1 MARKLASIQKI
12 SDIKPIP
19 DKDRIVLATV
29 CGWQV
34 IVQKDQ
40 FDIGDLC
47 VFCEIDSVLPEKPEF
62 EFLRKNNFRIKTMKM
77 ANTISQ
83 GICFP
88 LSILPE
94 KNWKEN
100 DDVTNVIGVTQYE
113 RTMDIEENTMLNS
126 NSSKHKIPKFLK
138 SLMRYKIFN
147 KLLKW
152 IFLYKFG
159 TLQNKNTDF
168 PDEVH
173 KTNEVRIQ
181 SAPNF
186 LELDKTWTVTEKVE
200 GCSATFLLRRTKM
213 KKFVFPWSKKIFK
226 YEYIVCSRN
235 KAIPVKDNSVY
246 WQISDKYNIKQVLLD
261 IMPKIGADAW
271 VAIQGE
277 CVGPKIQGNIYKLSE
292 PDFFVFNVITP
303 YTELASSAVRCIIE
317 NQGLKWVPVID
328 EHFKTPDTVD
338 DMLSYAH
345 GYSII
350 NPDTLRE
357 GVVVRDNID
366 TNVSFKAVDPIYL
379 MKYDN

>member
-40 FDIGDLC
+40 FNIGDLC

-88 LSILPE
+88 ISILPQ

-100 DDVTNVIGVTQYE
+100 DDVTDVIGVTQYE
-113 RTMDIEENTMLNS
+113 RTMDIEENTMPNS
-126 NSSKHKIPKFLK
+126 GSSKHKIPKFLK
-138 SLMRYKIFN
+138 PLMRYKIFN

-159 TLQNKNTDF
+159 TLKNKNTDF
-168 PDEVH
+168 PVEIH
-173 KTNEVRIQ
+173 KTDEIRIQ

-213 KKFVFPWSKKIFK
+213 KKIIFPWSKKLFK
-226 YEYIVCSRN
+226 YEYVVCSRN
-235 KAIPVKDNSVY
+235 KTIPIKDNSVY

-271 VAIQGE
+271 IAIQGE

-292 PDFFVFNVITP
+292 PDFFVFNVVTP

-357 GVVVRDNID
+357 GVVVRDNINP
-366 TNVSFKAVDPIYL
+366 TISFKAVDPIYL